1 MTVAQDPLRHSPLQH
16 SPLQQRWPL
25 PAAPRPIA
33 IIGAGAIVRDAH
45 LPAYRKARFEVA
57 AIHDRDLGK
66 ARDLAAQYGIARVC
80 ESIAELAAIP
90 GVVFDLALVPEA
102 ALMALEQLPEGAS
115 VLIQKPLGRSL
126 AEARQIVELCHRRT
140 FTAAVNFQLRFT
152 PMMLAVRDAL
162 ARGLLGE
169 LLDVEV
175 RLVCRTPWQLWP
187 FMSDLEHVEV
197 PMHSIHYLDFIR
209 SLLGEPRS
217 VMSRSVPHPAH
228 PSLRDARTS
237 TILDFE
243 APVRC
248 SLSLN
253 HTYQF
258 GPEGESA
265 TIRIE
270 GTRGAVEVGLGL
282 LLNYPNGEP
291 ETLRLATLGA
301 ASGVIPGASPEVAP
315 EAAPAFSWTDIP
327 LDGRWFPDAFIGT
340 MSNLQRFAAGEDPVL
355 HTAVDDALHTMELV
369 DACARS
375 SVQGGIRPF
384 RSELQ
389 A

>member
-1 MTVAQDPLRHSPLQH
+1 MDVAQDPLQQH
-16 SPLQQRWPL
+16 WPR
-25 PAAPRPIA
+25 PTWPQPIA

-45 LPAYRKARFEVA
+45 LPAYRKAGFEVV
-57 AIHDRDLGK
+57 AIHDRDHDK
-66 ARDLAAQYGIARVC
+66 ASALAAEHGISQVC
-80 ESIAELAAIP
+80 RSIAELAAIP

-102 ALMALEQLPEGAS
+102 ALMALEQLPEGAT

-126 AEARQIVELCHRRT
+126 AETQQIVELCHRRG
-140 FTAAVNFQLRFT
+140 FTAAVNFQLRFS

-169 LLDVEV
+169 VLDVEV
-175 RLVCRTPWQLWP
+175 RLACRTPWELWP
-187 FMSDLEHVEV
+187 FMADLAHVEV
-197 PMHSIHYLDFIR
+197 PMHSIHYLDLIR

-243 APVRC
+243 APIRC
-248 SLSLN
+248 CLSLN

-258 GPEGESA
+258 GPDGEAA

-270 GTRGAVEVGLGL
+270 GTRGAAEVGLGL

-291 ETLRLATLGA
+291 ETLRLATMTG
-301 ASGVIPGASPEVAP
+301 SAP
-315 EAAPAFSWTDIP
+315 PVWTNVP
-327 LDGRWFPDAFIGT
+327 LEGRWFPDAFIGS
-340 MSNLQRFAAGEDPVL
+340 MSNLQRFAAGEDATL
-355 HTAVDDALHTMELV
+355 HTAVDDALRTMALV

-375 SVQGGIRPF
+375 NAQGGIRPL
-384 RSELQ
+384 RSEPQ

>member
-1 MTVAQDPLRHSPLQH
+1 MTVAQDPLAY

-25 PAAPRPIA
+25 PARAKLIA

-45 LPAYRKARFEVA
+45 LPAYRKAGFEVA
-57 AIHDRDLGK
+57 AIHDRDAGK
-66 ARDLAAQYGIARVC
+66 ARDLAAQYGIGRVC

-102 ALMALEQLPEGAS
+102 ALMALEQLPEGAT

-126 AEARQIVELCHRRT
+126 AEARQIAELCRRRH
-140 FTAAVNFQLRFT
+140 FVAAVNFQLRFT

-162 ARGLLGE
+162 ARGLLGDI
-169 LLDVEV
+169 LDLEV
-175 RLVCRTPWQLWP
+175 RLACRTPWQLWP
-187 FMSDLEHVEV
+187 FMSDLEQVEV

-228 PSLRDARTS
+228 PELRDARSS

-248 SLSLN
+248 CLSLN

-258 GPEGESA
+258 GPEGEAA

-270 GTRGAVEVGLGL
+270 GSRGAVEVGLGL

-291 ETLRLATLGA
+291 ETLRLTTLGA
-301 ASGVIPGASPEVAP
+301 GAT
-315 EAAPAFSWTDIP
+315 PAFGWTGIA
-327 LDGRWFPDAFIGT
+327 LEGRWFPDAFIGT
-340 MSNLQRFAAGEDPVL
+340 MSNLQRFAAGEDAIL
-355 HTAVDDALHTMELV
+355 HTAIDDALHTMELV

-375 SVQGGIRPF
+375 SAQGGTRPF
-384 RSELQ
+384 PSEFQ

>member
-1 MTVAQDPLRHSPLQH
+1 MDVAQDPL
-16 SPLQQRWPL
+16 QQSWAL
-25 PAAPRPIA
+25 PSRPRPIA

-45 LPAYRKARFEVA
+45 LPAYRKAGFEVA

-102 ALMALEQLPEGAS
+102 ALMALEQLPEGAT

-126 AEARQIVELCHRRT
+126 GETRQIVELCRHRA

-152 PMMLAVRDAL
+152 PMMLALRDAI

-175 RLVCRTPWQLWP
+175 RLACRTPWQLWP
-187 FMSDLEHVEV
+187 FMSELEQVEV
-197 PMHSIHYLDFIR
+197 PMHSIHYLDLIR

-217 VMSRSVPHPAH
+217 VMSRSVPHPAY
-228 PSLRDARTS
+228 PALRDARTS

-248 SLSLN
+248 CLSLN

-265 TIRIE
+265 TIRVE
-270 GTRGAVEVGLGL
+270 GTRGAAEVGLGL

-291 ETLRLATLGA
+291 ETLRIATLGPA
-301 ASGVIPGASPEVAP
+301 ASPFA
-315 EAAPAFSWTDIP
+315 WTEIP
-327 LDGRWFPDAFIGT
+327 LEGRWFPDAFIGT
-340 MSNLQRFAAGEDPVL
+340 MSNLQRFAAGEDAVL

-375 SVQGGIRPF
+375 SAQGGIRPI

>member
-1 MTVAQDPLRHSPLQH
+1 MNVAQDLLQH
-16 SPLQQRWPL
+16 QPLQQRWPL
-25 PAAPRPIA
+25 PARPRPIA

-45 LPAYRKARFEVA
+45 LPAYRKAGFEVV

-66 ARDLAAQYGIARVC
+66 ARELAGQYGIAQVC
-80 ESIAELAAIP
+80 ESIAELAALP

-102 ALMALEQLPEGAS
+102 ALMALEQLPEGAT

-126 AEARQIVELCHRRT
+126 AETRQIVELCHRRH

-162 ARGLLGE
+162 MRGLLGE

-175 RLVCRTPWQLWP
+175 RLACRTPWQLWP

-217 VMSRSVPHPAH
+217 VMSRSVPHPAF
-228 PSLRDARTS
+228 PALRDARTS

-243 APVRC
+243 APIRC
-248 SLSLN
+248 CLSLN

-258 GPEGESA
+258 GPEGECA
-265 TIRIE
+265 TFRIE
-270 GTRGAVEVGLGL
+270 GTRGAVEVSLGL

-291 ETLRLATLGA
+291 ETLRLATLDA
-301 ASGVIPGASPEVAP
+301 A
-315 EAAPAFSWTDIP
+315 AAPAFRWIDIP
-327 LDGRWFPDAFIGT
+327 LEGRWFPDGFVGT
-340 MSNLQRFAAGEDPVL
+340 MSNLQRFAAGEDAVL

-375 SVQGGIRPF
+375 NEQGGTRPLARF
-384 RSELQ
+384 R
-389 A
+389 

>member
-1 MTVAQDPLRHSPLQH
+1 MDVALDH
-16 SPLQQRWPL
+16 LQQRWPL
-25 PAAPRPIA
+25 PAKPRPIA

-45 LPAYRKARFEVA
+45 LPAYRKAGFEVA

-102 ALMALEQLPEGAS
+102 ALMALEQLPEGAT

-126 AEARQIVELCHRRT
+126 AEARQIVELCHRRK
-140 FTAAVNFQLRFT
+140 FIAAVNFQLRFT

-175 RLVCRTPWQLWP
+175 RLACRTPWQLWP
-187 FMSDLEHVEV
+187 FMSDLEQVEV

-217 VMSRSVPHPAH
+217 VMSRSVPHPAY
-228 PSLRDARTS
+228 PTLRDARTS

-248 SLSLN
+248 CLSLN

-291 ETLRLATLGA
+291 ETLRLATLGSA
-301 ASGVIPGASPEVAP
+301 DVAGT
-315 EAAPAFSWTDIP
+315 PAFSWSEIP
-327 LDGRWFPDAFIGT
+327 LEGRWFPDAFIGT
-340 MSNLQRFAAGEDPVL
+340 MSNLQRFASGEDTVL

-375 SVQGGIRPF
+375 SAQGGIRPL